1 MDILKAFKINIDEFP
16 VNIQGTHDEPLF
28 QANQIAKILDIKNIR
43 DAIRYFNEDEK
54 GVVLT
59 DTNNKGTRNSN
70 FITEKGL
77 YRLLG
82 QSRKPNAKIFQ
93 NWMADVIK
101 EIRLNGIYTLKQ
113 ENEVDKQLLTNKHK
127 KDIHDM
133 LIKKYQY
140 KNVVYLIQF
149 EDSELE
155 KENKLLI
162 KIGNT
167 QSIKE
172 RINHLH
178 NDFCKIITLIE
189 IYECVNHVKFERFL
203 HNHSYFKQFLHPLN
217 SKNNIQCNET
227 YLIKADILKEFK
239 NIIELNVEKFHNS
252 ELINQQLKLKIQENE
267 LLMMEKENQIKKS
280 EQEHQIKLKEI
291 QLEIEKVRSEKE
303 KYEKEY
309 QEDVN
314 KIIGLDDI
322 ELLQEYEK
330 NYNNNYVLNYNK
342 RQNGLRTPK
351 VYKYDPKNL
360 ETPIEEFDCPKE
372 ALNKYN
378 FLSMSAL
385 KRAAQDNHIYKDY
398 RWIFHKRDE
407 ELPKIIPNNVPC
419 KHQSPLIKYIAMI
432 DIKQEKI
439 LQVFSSQ
446 KEACEARN
454 LKSRSFTRAI
464 QQNSISSGHYWNFFD
479 DCKEGMKVDFLRNFK
494 MPEKIKPKN
503 NTIIQQINPY
513 DNVII
518 QEFNSKSEIV
528 NKFQVSFLSLRKA
541 LNNDSI
547 LHGYKW
553 KIIE

>member
-16 VNIQGTHDEPLF
+16 VNIQGTQDEPLF
-28 QANQIAKILDIKNIR
+28 QANQIAKILDIKKVRNSIK
-43 DAIRYFNEDEK
+43 DYSKDEK
-54 GVVLT
+54 VAH
-59 DTNNKGTRNSN
+59 DTSTLGGEQNCL
-70 FITEKGL
+70 FLTEKGL

-82 QSRKPNAKIFQ
+82 QSRKPIAKTFQ

-101 EIRLNGIYTLKQ
+101 EIRLNGMYKLKQ

-140 KNVVYLIQF
+140 KNVVYVIQF

-155 KENKLLI
+155 KDNKLLI

-172 RINHLH
+172 RIQHLH
-178 NDFCKIITLIE
+178 NDFGKIITLIE

-203 HNHSYFKQFLHPLN
+203 HNQSYFKQFLHPLN
-217 SKNNIQCNET
+217 TKNNIQCNET

-267 LLMMEKENQIKKS
+267 LLMIEKENLIKKS
-280 EQEHQIKLKEI
+280 EQEYQIKLIEMQI
-291 QLEIEKVRSEKE
+291 ELEKVRSEKE

-479 DCKEGMKVDFLRNFK
+479 DCKEEMKVDFLRNFK

>member
-16 VNIQGTHDEPLF
+16 VNIQGTQDEPLF
-28 QANQIAKILDIKNIR
+28 QANQIGKIVDIKNM
-43 DAIRYFNEDEK
+43 AKSLMNFNDQEK
-54 GVVLT
+54 VLT
-59 DTNNKGTRNSN
+59 SSYTLGGMQNCL
-70 FITEKGL
+70 FLTEKGL

-82 QSRKPNAKIFQ
+82 QSRKPIAKTFQ

-101 EIRLNGIYTLKQ
+101 EIRLNGMYKLKQ

-140 KNVVYLIQF
+140 KNVVYVIQF
-149 EDSELE
+149 EDYELE

-172 RINHLH
+172 RIQHLH
-178 NDFCKIITLIE
+178 NDFGKIITLIE

-203 HNHSYFKQFLHPLN
+203 HNQSYFKQFLHPLN
-217 SKNNIQCNET
+217 TKNNIQCNET
-227 YLIKADILKEFK
+227 YLIKPDILKEFK

-267 LLMMEKENQIKKS
+267 LLMIEKENLIKKS
-280 EQEHQIKLKEI
+280 EQEYQIKLIEMQI
-291 QLEIEKVRSEKE
+291 ELEKVRSEKE

-398 RWIFHKRDE
+398 RWIFHKRDM

-479 DCKEGMKVDFLRNFK
+479 DCKEEMKVNFLRNFK